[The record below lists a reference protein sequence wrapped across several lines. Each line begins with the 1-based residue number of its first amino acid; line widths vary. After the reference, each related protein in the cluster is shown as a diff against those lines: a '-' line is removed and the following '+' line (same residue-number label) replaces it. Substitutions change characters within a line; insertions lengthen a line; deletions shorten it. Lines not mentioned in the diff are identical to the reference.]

1 MCPIRTPEFRSILMA
16 LNYHNRGS
24 KIFGRRILREA
35 TSSAYHTFCMLVG
48 GYLLACVVSL

>member
-1 MCPIRTPEFRSILMA
+1 LMA

-48 GYLLACVVSL
+48 AYLLACALSL